1 MTEYIRTELRQ
12 PVTVQSIITVHYF
25 EYTKNFAFTGE
36 AHDFWEIVFA
46 DKGDLYITAGS
57 SETLLRQGQMYLHR
71 PMEFHNIRCDGKT
84 AVQFRDRNVFLLR
97 SGAVCRGGAA

>member
-46 DKGDLYITAGS
+46 DKGDL
-57 SETLLRQGQMYLHR
+57 
-71 PMEFHNIRCDGKT
+71 
-84 AVQFRDRNVFLLR
+84 
-97 SGAVCRGGAA
+97 